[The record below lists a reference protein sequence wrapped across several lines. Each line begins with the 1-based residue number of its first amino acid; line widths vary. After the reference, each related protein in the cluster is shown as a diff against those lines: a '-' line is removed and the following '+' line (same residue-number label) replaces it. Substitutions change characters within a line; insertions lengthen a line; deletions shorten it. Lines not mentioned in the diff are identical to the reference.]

1 MEIIILVS
9 TDVSDKP
16 AASVIR
22 LGAWKPLFIYPD
34 DGGNRLLWNVVAR
47 LHNIAVTVREV
58 HISLNEYIALYSFS
72 CKHILYSEMGFH
84 FVRPADNEVQ
94 I

>member
-1 MEIIILVS
+1 MEIIVLVS

-22 LGAWKPLFIYPD
+22 LVSRKPLFIYPD
-34 DGGNRLLWNVVAR
+34 DRGNKLIWNVVAR
-47 LHNIAVTVREV
+47 LPNIAATVREV
-58 HISLNEYIALYSFS
+58 QISLNEYIALYSFS
-72 CKHILYSEMGFH
+72 CKQILYFEMGFH